1 MPMDKGDVLY
11 FEAAVLDDEE
21 LSWDAPKIGATIDA
35 LGKKGVVLE
44 GEFDPARWADA
55 TARKPFR
62 FTGTTG
68 HYRLVVKTSG
78 GWRWDVPAATL
89 MQTRYQ
95 NRPEAVAELVEAV
108 RTVIGVVTPYY
119 GCTWRKVQQ
128 HPPWWMRTHHP
139 FQALDASALQFFSA
153 RYLDVH
159 NGGQPFS
166 DPPCVAE
173 SLANGQLLIGKPS
186 AFGEADEAAL
196 LELAD
201 YLQPRFD

>member
-21 LSWDAPKIGATIDA
+21 LSWDAQKIGAVIDA
-35 LGKKGVVLE
+35 LGEAGLVPE
-44 GEFDPARWADA
+44 GEIDPMQWAA
-55 TARKPFR
+55 TSRKPCRFR
-62 FTGTTG
+62 GATGR
-68 HYRLVVKTSG
+68 YRLVVKDSG
-78 GWRWDVPAATL
+78 GWRWDTPASTL
-89 MQTRYQ
+89 MQTRFR
-95 NRPEAVAELVEAV
+95 NRPEAVAELIDAV
-108 RTVIGVVTPYY
+108 RAVIGVATPYY

-139 FQALDASALQFFSA
+139 FAALDGRALQFFSV

-166 DPPCVAE
+166 DPPCVSE
-173 SLANGQLLIGKPS
+173 SLAGGQLLIGKLP
-186 AFGEADEAAL
+186 AFGEADGAAL

-201 YLQPRFD
+201 YLQPKFD